1 MCEKLNE
8 MEQNNIYWDSK
19 TATSSVV
26 YQFWPEIFIVVGV
39 LAAQRL
45 LLLFTFPVL
54 LLEV

>member
-45 LLLFTFPVL
+45 LLLFTFPFL